1 MQLPMVER
9 LYRASGA
16 QVESSDPSAG
26 RKWRRTLPPPRAR
39 LALIVAA
46 FALLAT
52 PAHAKQGERKRS
64 VAGSA
69 VDAATQPLADLNI
82 KSRKIP
88 GLLLDAQAAPYDMT
102 GLDGCAALHGEIG
115 AYDDVLGPDAD
126 GEAESRGAMR
136 GALATGG
143 DLLGGFIPFRGVVR
157 TLSGAKKKRA
167 EMEEAIYAGVARR
180 SYLKGFAAAKGCPTR
195 EQAALQA
202 AADVL
207 GMSGPLN
214 TPDKR

>member
-1 MQLPMVER
+1 MLDLLCPVGGTGVEAR
-9 LYRASGA
+9 TMASGRG
-16 QVESSDPSAG
+16 QRP
-26 RKWRRTLPPPRAR
+26 TLPSPRAG
-39 LALIVAA
+39 LAVVAAA
-46 FALLAT
+46 FALLLN
-52 PAHAKQGERKRS
+52 PAHAKQGERQRS

-69 VDAATQPLADLNI
+69 VDSATQPLADLNI

-88 GLLLDAQAAPYDMT
+88 EILLDAQAAPYDMT
-102 GLDGCAALHGEIG
+102 GLDTCATILGEIG
-115 AYDDVLGPDAD
+115 AYDEVLGSDAD
-126 GEAESRGAMR
+126 TEAEDRGLVR

-180 SYLKGFAAAKGCPTR
+180 SYMKGYAAAKGCPTR

-202 AADVL
+202 AEAVL
-207 GMSGPLN
+207 GLSPAPGSI
-214 TPDKR
+214 D